1 VVVAKTKL
9 RIRTC
14 GGVGRPDGVHDGHG
28 EVEGED
34 GRDDL
39 GVPDLDG
46 PVGGGGDEGPGVEV
60 VPAHLVDG
68 EQVALVGLLVLAGV
82 GLGALVDTAL
92 LSAQDEDVGVELVE
106 VEAEAG
112 GQTDQRGLV
121 LVVAAD
127 EFQPDDL
134 FGLELV
140 LHQVPVHDAAVGG
153 DGVEVVLLG
162 DVGVPVDLPHG
173 VRVLLRAHVGL
184 VDGPLVL
191 VADVVDQHASLGSY
205 VPS

>member
-1 VVVAKTKL
+1 M
-9 RIRTC
+9 
-14 GGVGRPDGVHDGHG
+14 
-28 EVEGED
+28 
-34 GRDDL
+34 
-39 GVPDLDG
+39 
-46 PVGGGGDEGPGVEV
+46 EV
-60 VPAHLVDG
+60 VPAHLVDR

-82 GLGALVDTAL
+82 SLGALVDAAF
-92 LSAQDEDVGVELVE
+92 LSTQDEDVGVELVE

-112 GQTDQRGLV
+112 GQADERGLV

-134 FGLELV
+134 LWLELV

-173 VRVLLRAHVGL
+173 IRVLLRAHVGL

-191 VADVVDQHASLGSY
+191 VADVVDQHASLGRY